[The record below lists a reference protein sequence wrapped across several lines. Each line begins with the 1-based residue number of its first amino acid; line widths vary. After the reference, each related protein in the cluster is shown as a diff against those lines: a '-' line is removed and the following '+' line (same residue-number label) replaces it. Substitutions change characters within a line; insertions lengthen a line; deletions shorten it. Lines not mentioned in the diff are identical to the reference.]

1 MMATNVNDNLEQN
14 KRAALDFFALH
25 VNQKK
30 PEEAAEKYLGRY
42 YIQHDA
48 HAPDGREGF
57 LEISNAAVSQHPQ
70 LRQDVKRITA
80 DGDLVM
86 AHSLI
91 KFSPEDRGTAVVDIL
106 RFEDGKIVEQWDVR
120 QPMPEATAS
129 GNPFTSPDRS

>member
-1 MMATNVNDNLEQN
+1 LRICSVQWRKKQLAEELAARMQVRRLE
-14 KRAALDFFALH
+14 
-25 VNQKK
+25 
-30 PEEAAEKYLGRY
+30 
-42 YIQHDA
+42 
-48 HAPDGREGF
+48 DGRKII
-57 LEISNAAVSQHPQ
+57 LLAVSQHPQ

-106 RFEDGKIVEQWDVR
+106 RFEDGKIVEHWDVR
-120 QPMPEATAS
+120 QPVPEATAS

>member
-1 MMATNVNDNLEQN
+1 MRLTVAKGSSRSPT
-14 KRAALDFFALH
+14 RRCRSIPSSA
-25 VNQKK
+25 
-30 PEEAAEKYLGRY
+30 RTS
-42 YIQHDA
+42 
-48 HAPDGREGF
+48 R
-57 LEISNAAVSQHPQ
+57 
-70 LRQDVKRITA
+70 RITA

-120 QPMPEATAS
+120 QPVPEATAI